1 MNRQTRMVVLAVSLF
16 VFGYVAFGYVLGQ
29 AANERAYRSLTV
41 FSEVLQHIQQDY
53 VEEPDLR
60 SVTAGALHGLLEALD
75 PYSSYMSPAEFAE
88 YKAKKN
94 SGAVGEAGLA
104 LSKRFGYIA
113 VVAVLP
119 GSPAEKAGLQHGD
132 VLESIAGFTTRE
144 MSVGQA
150 ENLLSGEPGSTVQI
164 SVVRRAAT
172 EPLELT
178 LTLARLA
185 PLRLYVERFPTVSDS
200 SGATTAFIR
209 VPALTAA
216 LVAEL
221 RDQLLQL
228 DRQGVRQLILDLR
241 DCALGENAEAISAA
255 RLFLP
260 SGTIAHLRGQ
270 KFDNREF
277 AAEPARVVWRHP
289 VVVLISNSTSGPAEI
304 LAAAIAGNQRG
315 ETLGTRSF
323 GSASEQRLI
332 PLEDGAALI
341 LTVAKYYTP
350 DGKPILDEGV
360 APTLEFEPPTEEN
373 ASPTARER
381 QNYRDDPLVRRALEV
396 LQGGTAAS
404 TSTVPA
410 GLGQP
415 HTQPPEP
422 DHREQPPAA

>member
-1 MNRQTRMVVLAVSLF
+1 MNRQTRIVVLAVSLF

-29 AANERAYRSLTV
+29 AANERTYRSLTV

-88 YKAKKN
+88 YKAKKEA
-94 SGAVGEAGLA
+94 GAVGESGLA

-113 VVAVLP
+113 VVSVLP
-119 GSPAEKAGLQHGD
+119 GSPAEQAGLQHGD

-150 ENLLSGEPGSTVQI
+150 ENLLSGEPGSTVRV

-185 PLRLYVERFPTVSDS
+185 PPKLHLERFPMAPDS
-200 SGATTAFIR
+200 SGATTGFIR
-209 VPALTAA
+209 IPALTAA
-216 LVAEL
+216 IVAEL
-221 RDQLLQL
+221 REQLVQL

-260 SGTIAHLRGQ
+260 SGKIASVRGQ

-277 AAEPARVVWRHP
+277 AADPARVVWRHP
-289 VVVLISNSTSGPAEI
+289 VAVLISNSTSGPAEI

-315 ETLGTRSF
+315 EIIGTRSF

-350 DGKPILDEGV
+350 DGKPILEEGV
-360 APTLEFEPPTEEN
+360 APTVEFASSAEET
-373 ASPTARER
+373 ASSATRER
-381 QNYRDDPLVRRALEV
+381 RTYQDDPLVRRALEV
-396 LQGGTAAS
+396 LQRGAAAAHTAPAS
-404 TSTVPA
+404 
-410 GLGQP
+410 LGQLP
-415 HTQPPEP
+415 AEP
-422 DHREQPPAA
+422 IELHPQEPPPAA

>member
-1 MNRQTRMVVLAVSLF
+1 MNRQTRIVVLVVSLF

-41 FSEVLQHIQQDY
+41 FSEVLQHIHQDY

-88 YKAKKN
+88 YKAKKAA
-94 SGAVGEAGLA
+94 GAVGESGLA

-113 VVAVLP
+113 VVSVLP

-150 ENLLSGEPGSTVQI
+150 ENLLAGEPGSTVRV

-178 LTLARLA
+178 LTLARLS
-185 PLRLYVERFPTVSDS
+185 PPQLHVERFPMGSDH
-200 SGATTAFIR
+200 SGAVTGFLRI
-209 VPALTAA
+209 PALTAA

-221 RDQLLQL
+221 REQLVQF

-260 SGTIAHLRGQ
+260 SGKIASLRGQ

-277 AAEPARVVWRHP
+277 AADPARVVWPHP
-289 VVVLISNSTSGPAEI
+289 MAVLISNSTSGPAEI

-315 ETLGTRSF
+315 QTLGTRSF
-323 GSASEQRLI
+323 GSASEQRLL

-360 APTLEFEPPTEEN
+360 APTVEFASSAEET
-373 ASPTARER
+373 ASAATRER
-381 QNYRDDPLVRRALEV
+381 RSYQDDPLVRRALEV
-396 LQGGTAAS
+396 LQGGTAAAH
-404 TSTVPA
+404 TVPTGRSQTHA
-410 GLGQP
+410 EP
-415 HTQPPEP
+415 TEPPNQ
-422 DHREQPPAA
+422 EQPPAA

>member
-1 MNRQTRMVVLAVSLF
+1 MNRQTRMVVLAASLF

-94 SGAVGEAGLA
+94 SGAVGESGLA

-150 ENLLSGEPGSTVQI
+150 ENLLSGEPGSTVRV

-185 PLRLYVERFPTVSDS
+185 PPKLYVERFPTAPDS

-209 VPALTAA
+209 VPTLTEAI
-216 LVAEL
+216 VAEL
-221 RDQLLQL
+221 REQLLQL
-228 DRQGVRQLILDLR
+228 DRQGVQRLILDLR

-260 SGTIAHLRGQ
+260 SGTIARLRGQ
-270 KFDNREF
+270 KYDTREF
-277 AAEPARVVWRHP
+277 AADPARVVWRHP
-289 VVVLISNSTSGPAEI
+289 VAVLISNSTSGPAEI

-315 ETLGTRSF
+315 KTLGTRSF

-360 APTLEFEPPTEEN
+360 APTVEFEPSTEET
-373 ASPTARER
+373 APPTARER
-381 QNYRDDPLVRRALEV
+381 QSYRDDPLVRRALEV
-396 LQGGTAAS
+396 LQGGAAAS
-404 TSTVPA
+404 TSTAPA
-410 GLGQP
+410 GLAQP
-415 HTQPPEP
+415 QTQSPEP
-422 DHREQPPAA
+422 EHREQPPAA